1 MVNKSARALRS
12 KRRNLKRTT
21 FIEAIT
27 GENASQWRSAIKEEL
42 VAHEKN
48 NTWTLVPLPENRNII
63 GCKWVFKIKENP
75 TENNVRFK
83 ARLCAKGFSQKAGLD
98 YTETFSPVVRYD
110 SIRVLLAIAACE
122 NLEIGQFDI
131 KTAFIN
137 GFLNEEIYMQL
148 PEGVE
153 TNNEN
158 TVCKLNKAL
167 YGLKQAARCWNK
179 QFHEFLEKFNFQ
191 QCNADQCVYL
201 GQLEREK
208 VYLALYVDD
217 GLILTSSR
225 NILNKVLEALNTA
238 FEMTKGNGDIF
249 VGMEIER
256 DRSNNIIFI
265 HQKHYVKRLLVR
277 FNMSDA
283 NPVSIPA
290 DPHAKLR
297 SADVDSTI
305 S

>member
-137 GFLNEEIYMQL
+137 RFLNEEIYMQL

-153 TNNEN
+153 TNNTDTKN
-158 TVCKLNKAL
+158 TSVN
-167 YGLKQAARCWNK
+167 
-179 QFHEFLEKFNFQ
+179 
-191 QCNADQCVYL
+191 
-201 GQLEREK
+201 
-208 VYLALYVDD
+208 
-217 GLILTSSR
+217 
-225 NILNKVLEALNTA
+225 
-238 FEMTKGNGDIF
+238 
-249 VGMEIER
+249 
-256 DRSNNIIFI
+256 
-265 HQKHYVKRLLVR
+265 
-277 FNMSDA
+277 
-283 NPVSIPA
+283 
-290 DPHAKLR
+290 
-297 SADVDSTI
+297 
-305 S
+305 